1 MNDKDEIRSLNTRIN
16 SLKFQI
22 KQMDDYKDENNQ
34 IKTGMA
40 QLKEKINKIENEKII
55 IQNNIS
61 PLVNVF
67 KKLIVDKSTKYS
79 NISASYNKD
88 LLARME
94 KDNKLFEEKIYQME
108 KKSNELINNLYE
120 KVNKYL
126 ASNQQGENNLLDINT
141 IKFNLFNIMREFD
154 AIFEEI
160 KTILDLSSQSI
171 ADEEEE
177 TLRNIQMIEI
187 IVQEIDRIMEFVPLN
202 QAIRNNI
209 LPQLGINPLNYPLN
223 TPTLKIILTSMQEIK
238 RKRQTQLKSILDQI
252 KIKSSKILE
261 KQAQIKQEFLSAINI
276 IKNGGQNNKNENNVV
291 SLEDL
296 FTTAKENG
304 QNNIKDF
311 ETDVCGTLQ
320 KEIDDFK
327 QKLEEERKKGE
338 DLLAKAKMEFIN
350 RWAQVK
356 SKCCD
361 DILIHARNSVN
372 NFFLP
377 KIGDYQK
384 NEKITNFLK
393 EKIYVPECNI
403 VNFGLIN
410 CTESIKKIKEDVVPT
425 KCIISIGKQNDYND
439 SLDELLVKESN
450 FLYYRGE
457 KELSQIYYNLGTN
470 IKKITS
476 IQNLDIIFP
485 VLVVH
490 YNDYSEFEK
499 ENYNIEKFIIN
510 CLKTKVGFLFFFGKI
525 DPKEIKPTNKKIK
538 EWINK
543 SESIKAVLEETKYEL
558 SAELCYNL
566 DMLKDGVDIEMEK
579 LTNFKKDKKNKI
591 NEQNKKELKS
601 EYFNKMWDVYNTH
614 SRATDM
620 ESIRNAKDEETSR
633 NRLVG
638 SIMDYSILSLNLD
651 KKPKEKQLKDN
662 EQNSIFIGIKE
673 IIDEVFQNELTKDIE
688 SFMKNLEDKKI
699 FELFLF
705 RERIMGEIDLK
716 YNTSLLNEEPDSDKI
731 QKIIGE
737 EISNLAEKNIRKDVV
752 KLVGRLVWSSVFERY
767 CPKFYLLME
776 DGFNI
781 PDNFEEYLIESLNPN
796 PNPNPKPK

>member
-1 MNDKDEIRSLNTRIN
+1 
-16 SLKFQI
+16 
-22 KQMDDYKDENNQ
+22 
-34 IKTGMA
+34 
-40 QLKEKINKIENEKII
+40 
-55 IQNNIS
+55 
-61 PLVNVF
+61 
-67 KKLIVDKSTKYS
+67 
-79 NISASYNKD
+79 
-88 LLARME
+88 
-94 KDNKLFEEKIYQME
+94 
-108 KKSNELINNLYE
+108 
-120 KVNKYL
+120 
-126 ASNQQGENNLLDINT
+126 
-141 IKFNLFNIMREFD
+141 
-154 AIFEEI
+154 
-160 KTILDLSSQSI
+160 
-171 ADEEEE
+171 
-177 TLRNIQMIEI
+177 
-187 IVQEIDRIMEFVPLN
+187 
-202 QAIRNNI
+202 
-209 LPQLGINPLNYPLN
+209 
-223 TPTLKIILTSMQEIK
+223 
-238 RKRQTQLKSILDQI
+238 
-252 KIKSSKILE
+252 
-261 KQAQIKQEFLSAINI
+261 
-276 IKNGGQNNKNENNVV
+276 
-291 SLEDL
+291 
-296 FTTAKENG
+296 
-304 QNNIKDF
+304 
-311 ETDVCGTLQ
+311 
-320 KEIDDFK
+320 
-327 QKLEEERKKGE
+327 
-338 DLLAKAKMEFIN
+338 
-350 RWAQVK
+350 
-356 SKCCD
+356 
-361 DILIHARNSVN
+361 VN

-377 KIGDYQK
+377 KIEDYQK

-499 ENYNIEKFIIN
+499 ENYNLEKFIIN
-510 CLKTKVGFLFFFGKI
+510 CLKIKVGFLFFFGKI

-614 SRATDM
+614 STATDM

-662 EQNSIFIGIKE
+662 EQNSIFLGIKE

-737 EISNLAEKNIRKDVV
+737 EISNLAEKNIKKDVV

-796 PNPNPKPK
+796 PTPKPK

>member
-22 KQMDDYKDENNQ
+22 KQMDDYKDENDQ
-34 IKTGMA
+34 IKNGMA
-40 QLKEKINKIENEKII
+40 QLRENINKIENEKII

-94 KDNKLFEEKIYQME
+94 RDNKLFEEKIYQME
-108 KKSNELINNLYE
+108 KKSNELLNNLYE

-160 KTILDLSSQSI
+160 KTILELSSQSI

-276 IKNGGQNNKNENNVV
+276 IKNGGQNNKNENNVI

-320 KEIDDFK
+320 KEIEGFK

-361 DILIHARNSVN
+361 DILTHAKNSVN

-377 KIGDYQK
+377 NIGNYQK

-499 ENYNIEKFIIN
+499 ENYNLEKFIIN
-510 CLKTKVGFLFFFGKI
+510 CLKIKVGFLFFFGKI

-662 EQNSIFIGIKE
+662 EQNSIFLGIKE

-737 EISNLAEKNIRKDVV
+737 EISNLAEKNIKKDVV

-776 DGFNI
+776 EGFNI

-796 PNPNPKPK
+796 PTPKPK

>member
-22 KQMDDYKDENNQ
+22 KQMDDYKDENDQ
-34 IKTGMA
+34 IKNGMA
-40 QLKEKINKIENEKII
+40 QLRENINKIENEKII

-120 KVNKYL
+120 KVNLYL

-160 KTILDLSSQSI
+160 KMILDLSSQSI

-457 KELSQIYYNLGTN
+457 KELSEIYYNLGSN

-499 ENYNIEKFIIN
+499 ENYNLEKFIIN
-510 CLKTKVGFLFFFGKI
+510 CLKIKVGFLFFFGKI

-737 EISNLAEKNIRKDVV
+737 EISNLAEKNLKKDVV